1 MLYLKWEFNHWVE
14 INIRFSCRLE
24 DLRKKSSLDFQIGL
38 GREGSLRKSDKDIS
52 EISVLNNSTSSK
64 PKSSIIDKK
73 LNEEVVINKVDLE
86 TGEQEVDGPTP
97 SDPRSCQIN
106 IKEELDLS
114 VGFSSLPDQIYRKSL
129 RKGK

>member
-1 MLYLKWEFNHWVE
+1 M
-14 INIRFSCRLE
+14 E
-24 DLRKKSSLDFQIGL
+24 DLRKKSSFDFQIGL

-52 EISVLNNSTSSK
+52 ETNLLNNSTNNSSK
-64 PKSSIIDKK
+64 SKPSSYSDKK
-73 LNEEVVINKVDLE
+73 FNEELATNKIDPE
-86 TGEQEVDGPTP
+86 TLEQEVDGPPPTP
-97 SDPRSCQIN
+97 SDPRSSSCQIN